1 MQTIEAIEQRRAVKT
16 YDPGHKMTEAEIE
29 QLLSAA
35 ILSPSAFNRLTAK
48 APVVFTN
55 GTSGGLKRPNMGQ
68 TFTFIVL
75 DFIHNHVKH
84 RSDLWCVD
92 ITSKTGFCRMSNNIQ
107 NWRFVVVTDQAQK
120 DKLKEAAWNQAQVSD
135 ASIVIVVCADLKAW
149 DKEPARYWKNAAKE
163 TQEILV
169 PMITQFYQGK
179 DQLQRDEA
187 MRSTGIVAQTIML
200 RAKDMGYDSCPMI
213 GFDPVKV
220 AEIINL
226 PEDHVIGM
234 LLPVGK
240 SIKPAHPR
248 GGQLGLA
255 DIVSRGH
262 FLINFISKKSPVIK
276 PGFSLI

>member
-16 YDPGHKMTEAEIE
+16 YDPGHKMTEQEIE

-35 ILSPSAFNRLTAK
+35 ILSPSSF
-48 APVVFTN
+48 
-55 GTSGGLKRPNMGQ
+55 
-68 TFTFIVL
+68 
-75 DFIHNHVKH
+75 
-84 RSDLWCVD
+84 
-92 ITSKTGFCRMSNNIQ
+92 NIQ

-149 DKEPARYWKNAAKE
+149 DKEPARYWQNAPKE
-163 TQEILV
+163 TQEFLV
-169 PMITQFYQGK
+169 PMITKFYQGNE
-179 DQLQRDEA
+179 QLQRDEA

-213 GFDPVKV
+213 GFDPAAV

-226 PEDHVIGM
+226 PEDHIIGM

-240 SIKPAHPR
+240 SIKAAHPR
-248 GGQLGLA
+248 GGQLALKELS
-255 DIVSRGH
+255 VKEQ
-262 FLINFISKKSPVIK
+262 F
-276 PGFSLI
+276 